1 MSCYCFL
8 NNLIKGIPIS
18 DKYALVISARVHPGE
33 SNSSWMMLGLMQQLI
48 GLDSD
53 AEELRRRFFICL
65 VPMLNPDGVILGN
78 YRCSLSGRDMN
89 RNYRRPRKEVFPTVW
104 HIRQLVQSCK
114 NACQDVIYCDLHGH
128 SRQNNVFMYGCDP
141 TYGQSR
147 TPGLLQRG
155 TYETSLYCLRERL
168 LPYLLAK
175 QVIWATKAPISN
187 DVFVPGL
194 M

>member
-78 YRCSLSGRDMN
+78 YR
-89 RNYRRPRKEVFPTVW
+89 
-104 HIRQLVQSCK
+104 
-114 NACQDVIYCDLHGH
+114 
-128 SRQNNVFMYGCDP
+128 
-141 TYGQSR
+141 
-147 TPGLLQRG
+147 
-155 TYETSLYCLRERL
+155 
-168 LPYLLAK
+168 
-175 QVIWATKAPISN
+175 
-187 DVFVPGL
+187 
-194 M
+194 